1 MRVRIKN
8 KIKLS
13 LALSHHAQPFMAVH
27 CSKKLEIFNYG
38 TIIAYKYNGLL
49 KIKNLYILYHCITNA
64 LDRIQV
70 IDMYCNI

>member
-27 CSKKLEIFNYG
+27 CSKMLKIFNYS
-38 TIIAYKYNGLL
+38 TIIAYKDNGLL
-49 KIKNLYILYHCITNA
+49 KIKNLYILYHCIKNT
-64 LDRIQV
+64 LDRIQI
-70 IDMYCNI
+70 IDMYYNI